1 MVEVNEGLTTP
12 FLIASDIVEIAA
24 PPEHVW
30 AVLTDFPEYGAW
42 NPLCHSIAVDAKPG
56 GLVVM
61 TVRDGG
67 QDRLIDLTY
76 EITAFEPAR
85 HLAWTGFFPDRG
97 LVARRDQFVQPLG
110 NRRTAYWTTDI
121 YAGPRAA
128 EEGEL
133 NAVWVKTA
141 FDGMAD
147 ALRQRCLSC

>member
-1 MVEVNEGLTTP
+1 MVEVNRFLTTP

-30 AVLTDFPEYGAW
+30 TVLTDFPRYGAW
-42 NPLCHSIAVDAKPG
+42 NPQCDSITVDAKPG
-56 GLVVM
+56 GLVAM

-67 QDRLIDLTY
+67 QDRVIELTY
-76 EITAFEPAR
+76 EITAFEPSR

-97 LVARRDQFVQPLG
+97 LVAPRDQFVQPIG
-110 NRRTAYWTTDI
+110 NGQTAYWTTDI
-121 YAGPRAA
+121 YAGPRAS

-141 FDGMAD
+141 FDVMAH
-147 ALRQRCLSC
+147 ALSQRCL